1 MKYEK
6 IYLVVS
12 EYSMTYEHGTSITAF
27 STKEDAV
34 RELQKLIEEEVKHG
48 LGRYYCED
56 KETLTGYAEGRC
68 VGLWYDDGESWRL
81 SEPDGETIEIRI
93 EEKVVN

>member
-1 MKYEK
+1 MKNEK
-6 IYLVVS
+6 IYLVIR
-12 EYSMTYEHGTSITAF
+12 EYSESYEYGTSITAF
-27 STKEDAV
+27 STKDKAV
-34 RELQKLIEEEVKHG
+34 EEFQKLIAEEVKHG

-56 KETLTGYAEGRC
+56 KETLTGYAKGRC
-68 VGLWYDDGESWRL
+68 VGLWYADGESWRL

>member
-1 MKYEK
+1 MKNEK
-6 IYLVVS
+6 IYLVIR
-12 EYSMTYEHGTSITAF
+12 EYSESYEYGTSITAF
-27 STKEDAV
+27 STKDKAV
-34 RELQKLIEEEVKHG
+34 EEFQQLIAEEVKHG

-56 KETLTGYAEGRC
+56 KETLTHYAEGRC